1 MILLTPTDK
10 YGFTEYKRIKE
21 IKIKIFF
28 LKKKGGG
35 GGGRQIILPES
46 SAFKG

>member
-21 IKIKIFF
+21 IKIKKF
-28 LKKKGGG
+28 LKKKG